1 MRVRTMSHN
10 LEGSNPEKLTD
21 VNELLRNL
29 SDLLK
34 VKDERIAYLAS
45 EGVQRLAALRIAA
58 ANSGFVHWNLLNKTP
73 LTADQGLSSRYRSL
87 MDTLGTL
94 AESLRVIRGRQ
105 SLDPQVEGAVS
116 RIQEAWE
123 ALRENRHR

>member
-1 MRVRTMSHN
+1 MRVRTMTNN
-10 LEGSNPEKLTD
+10 LEGSDLEKLTD

-34 VKDERIAYLAS
+34 MKDERIAYLAS
-45 EGVQRLAALRIAA
+45 EGVQRLAALRVAA

-73 LTADQGLSSRYRSL
+73 LTANQGLSSRYRSL

-105 SLDPQVEGAVS
+105 SLDPQIEGAVS

-123 ALRENRHR
+123 VLKENRSR

>member
-1 MRVRTMSHN
+1 MTNN
-10 LEGSNPEKLTD
+10 LEGSDLEKLTD

-34 VKDERIAYLAS
+34 MKDERIAYLAS
-45 EGVQRLAALRIAA
+45 EGVQRLAALRVAA

-73 LTADQGLSSRYRSL
+73 LTANQGLSSRYRSL

-105 SLDPQVEGAVS
+105 SLDPQIEGAVS

-123 ALRENRHR
+123 VLKENRSR

>member
-1 MRVRTMSHN
+1 MSNN
-10 LEGSNPEKLTD
+10 LEGSNQEELTD
-21 VNELLRNL
+21 VNELLHNL

-73 LTADQGLSSRYRSL
+73 LTADRGLSSRYQSL

-94 AESLRVIRGRQ
+94 ADALRVIRGRQ
-105 SLDPQVEGAVS
+105 SLDPQVESAAS
-116 RIQEAWE
+116 RIREAWE